1 MPESRSAWR
10 TQFRKVSPVQPIF
23 AAIEAIAAH
32 CEA

>member
-10 TQFRKVSPVQPIF
+10 TQFRNVSPVQPIF